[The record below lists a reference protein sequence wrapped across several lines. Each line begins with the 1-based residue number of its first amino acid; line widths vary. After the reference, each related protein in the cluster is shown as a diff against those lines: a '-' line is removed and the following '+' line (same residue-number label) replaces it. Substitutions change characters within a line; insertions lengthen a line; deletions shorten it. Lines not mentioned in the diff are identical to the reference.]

1 MFGCWCTWCLGIMV
15 RWLGIMV
22 RCFGFAGRRKISCGR
37 LIRPSSSVAAIDG
50 VRAVCDEEIRYSL
63 RKVSA
68 NLSNKEHAPRCGYKP
83 SEALHYRALEP
94 TQHHRAP
101 KMGRLASECARFSRQ
116 IRQKPA
122 FHDNNVRV
130 QVTTRSGQLQQRV
143 LMGYWTGSSP
153 ETNSLMSFT
162 DIPAV

>member
-1 MFGCWCTWCLGIMV
+1 MSTWGTCWCTGRCLGAGTV
-15 RWLGIMV
+15 LALASWCGALALLAAERSAAAGLL
-22 RCFGFAGRRKISCGR
+22 GRRRR
-37 LIRPSSSVAAIDG
+37 LPLPIDG

-83 SEALHYRALEP
+83 SEALHYRALLP

-101 KMGRLASECARFSRQ
+101 KAGQLASECARFSRQ

-130 QVTTRSGQLQQRV
+130 QVTH
-143 LMGYWTGSSP
+143 P
-153 ETNSLMSFT
+153 
-162 DIPAV
+162 